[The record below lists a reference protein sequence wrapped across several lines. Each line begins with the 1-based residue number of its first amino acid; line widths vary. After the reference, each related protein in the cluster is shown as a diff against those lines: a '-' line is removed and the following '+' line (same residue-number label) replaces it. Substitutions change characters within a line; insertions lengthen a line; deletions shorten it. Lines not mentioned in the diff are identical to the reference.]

1 MFSGFGCESVFLF
14 CLFFIDSGVV
24 ALIFL
29 TIGVGFSGFT
39 ISGITEKNYLYN
51 CTTFLLNVTW
61 FDIIKMRSHDSM
73 PSRCNTQR

>member
-1 MFSGFGCESVFLF
+1 MFLF

-39 ISGITEKNYLYN
+39 ISGIFRKSNQDKFTSFQSTGVNRLKVHILS
-51 CTTFLLNVTW
+51 FVAKAVLNKKKG
-61 FDIIKMRSHDSM
+61 F
-73 PSRCNTQR
+73 C